1 MKNKFYFI
9 IFFSFILLIS
19 GIIIFFPIYFAKHL
33 IFPFSLRPFDICTE
47 FPKIWQIIKI
57 LFFIFYL
64 MSSII
69 ISNSIYDKKNT
80 QKNNLNIISGSLI
93 NSNINLLIGKNEEN
107 NSIYLSEKSLYQ
119 NILITGTIG
128 TGKTSSAM
136 YPFTRSINTI

>member
-1 MKNKFYFI
+1 
-9 IFFSFILLIS
+9 
-19 GIIIFFPIYFAKHL
+19 
-33 IFPFSLRPFDICTE
+33 
-47 FPKIWQIIKI
+47 
-57 LFFIFYL
+57 